1 MFRDRTNLYVSY
13 RRTFPH
19 FNRENNVVSGSR
31 IGYDEESNLG
41 TSIYPSDPLLDDG
54 YNNME
59 DIELDNLN
67 ELSTTNNDI
76 SKRLHRGTLPPL
88 FVDIARDIDGY
99 LKETSFKMEQLMK
112 LYRQNSLPGFDD
124 KTHDAREIED
134 LSVSVLQLFQKCY
147 NIMKKLE
154 STYSTQISNGKQLN
168 RTELIILDNM
178 TKRYAQ
184 KIQWESNKFRVLQNN
199 YLKFLNKDDLKPIFP
214 KDDKESSQLVLS
226 MMEEE
231 DQMNLQGT
239 NNNQGTGS
247 EDIEEYSRHTLEQQ
261 QMKRQTINNNQRF
274 LEERDEEIAQLANG
288 VFEVSVIFREM
299 QSLII
304 NQGSIIDRIDY
315 NLENTVVELRGANQ
329 HLESATRYQKRSQK
343 CKLILLLSL
352 CVVALFFFVMLKPH
366 GHTTVESHMIMK
378 HDPLES
384 DVESSAM
391 MEESSQLNG
400 SEKLEDA
407 ANEKLL

>member
-19 FNRENNVVSGSR
+19 FNRESTV
-31 IGYDEESNLG
+31 IGKPRLRYDEESNLG
-41 TSIYPSDPLLDDG
+41 VSISPSDPFLNDA

-59 DIELDNLN
+59 DIELNNLT
-67 ELSTTNNDI
+67 ELNTTNNDV
-76 SKRLHRGTLPPL
+76 SRRLNRRTLPPL
-88 FVDIARDIDGY
+88 FVDIARDIDDY
-99 LKETSFKMEQLMK
+99 LKETSLKMEQLMK

-124 KTHDAREIED
+124 KSYDAKEIED
-134 LSVSVLQLFQKCY
+134 LSVSILQLFQQCY

-154 STYSTQISNGKQLN
+154 SIHSTQISNGKQLN

-214 KDDKESSQLVLS
+214 KNDKESSQLVLS

-231 DQMNLQGT
+231 DKMNAQGIS
-239 NNNQGTGS
+239 NGQGTGS
-247 EDIEEYSRHTLEQQ
+247 EDIEEYSRYTLEQQ
-261 QMKRQTINNNQRF
+261 QLKRQTLTNTNQRF

-343 CKLILLLSL
+343 CKLILLLTL
-352 CVVALFFFVMLKPH
+352 CVIALFFFVMLKPH
-366 GHTTVESHMIMK
+366 NHTTVESHTIIQHEPLNVDKDSPGMIEK
-378 HDPLES
+378 TSYLE
-384 DVESSAM
+384 ET
-391 MEESSQLNG
+391 EN
-400 SEKLEDA
+400 A
-407 ANEKLL
+407 ANENLL